1 MELPE
6 ISHVSE
12 RVRRRDGFALAMAV
26 FLLFAVAIAG
36 LTGYQVVSVEATLAS
51 GNRDAGS
58 ALTIANG
65 GLQRY
70 VAERISE
77 FGTDPYLIGS
87 GSVTVTPR
95 RLARLNDST
104 ELYLLEAV
112 GTVTDPRYP
121 TSPATR
127 IVRQYAHLNTMPLRA
142 VAALI
147 AIENTVHLSGPFQVA
162 GNDIAETGD

>member
-65 GLQRY
+65 GCSATWR
-70 VAERISE
+70 
-77 FGTDPYLIGS
+77 
-87 GSVTVTPR
+87 SVSVNSVQIRT
-95 RLARLNDST
+95 
-104 ELYLLEAV
+104 
-112 GTVTDPRYP
+112 
-121 TSPATR
+121 
-127 IVRQYAHLNTMPLRA
+127 
-142 VAALI
+142 
-147 AIENTVHLSGPFQVA
+147 
-162 GNDIAETGD
+162 